1 MEGKWGP
8 HHNLSRG
15 KCPKVPVRAGSVN
28 PTVFRGREGEWEV
41 LCYGRSGGGRESGK
55 YCVMGVEECVRY
67 LSRHADEAPD
77 QRYHCANCGKDIT
90 LRLKCAECQDC
101 DLCLD
106 VRALALRATVF
117 TVLVTWQI
125 KSVPTYN
132 LLNCSVSLGGLKW
145 AYTVVTMT
153 TRSL

>member
-1 MEGKWGP
+1 
-8 HHNLSRG
+8 
-15 KCPKVPVRAGSVN
+15 
-28 PTVFRGREGEWEV
+28 
-41 LCYGRSGGGRESGK
+41 
-55 YCVMGVEECVRY
+55 MGVEECVRY